1 MASTGDYF
9 EEDPRN
15 NEGRDGT
22 GITRK
27 NSNVDRTTSIWIRQV
42 GCALF
47 RKSLGNVFAG
57 IFFHNSS

>member
-27 NSNVDRTTSIWIRQV
+27 NSNVDRTT
-42 GCALF
+42 
-47 RKSLGNVFAG
+47 
-57 IFFHNSS
+57 